1 MGKDE
6 IKLETNWRWTDEWSV
21 DINRAVDNEGWEYCV
36 EPSMGG
42 WSPSEK
48 MYHLHRRRRWIRNR
62 SVIVLNEFKIKNN
75 QIEKLM
81 PDGWEYSKLFSTKFH
96 AKESTTDSVRRRRW
110 HRAMQPV
117 DRSADLN
124 VVFRFE
130 SHKKDSDDESCEK
143 IKLNVPR
150 IFLRYKEAK
159 RYQLRAYIYQARS
172 LLSADMDTSL
182 SDPYAKVIFLTHSM
196 KTEIIAKT
204 LSPTWDQTLIF
215 ESVEI
220 HGHPNELFYNPP
232 QVTIE
237 VFDYDSYV
245 SITQLYL
252 CDD

>member
-1 MGKDE
+1 MSKNE
-6 IKLETNWRWTDEWSV
+6 IRLESNWMWNDEWLV
-21 DINRAVDNEGWEYCV
+21 DLNRAVDNEGWEYCV

-62 SVIVLNEFKIKNN
+62 SVIVLNEFTIKNSE
-75 QIEKLM
+75 IDKVIT
-81 PDGWEYSKLFSTKFH
+81 DGWEYSKLFSTQFH
-96 AKESTTDSVRRRRW
+96 AKENTTDSVRRRRW

-117 DRSADLN
+117 DINADLN

-130 SHKKDSDDESCEK
+130 SLKKDFDEESFET

-182 SDPYAKVIFLTHSM
+182 SDPYANVIFSTHSM
-196 KTEIIAKT
+196 KTEIISKT

-220 HGHPNELFYNPP
+220 HGNHEELATNPP

-237 VFDYDSYV
+237 IFDYDSFV
-245 SITQLYL
+245 SLIKL
-252 CDD
+252 